1 VSTCLRGSPAVAKRG
16 CIGALLFT
24 VLLSFGLRQAAF
36 GANEERFTFETPS
49 GERVEAF
56 RGSFAVPE
64 NRAVATSR
72 ELTIRYVRLPAL
84 GTKTGPPIFYLAGG
98 PGGSGI
104 EAINYRYP
112 IFAAMRAYG
121 DVIALDQRG
130 TGASNVVPSCRSSQ
144 TVPLR
149 TVTSD
154 LQFLGM
160 FRSALKE
167 CLVFWKRGA
176 ADLAGYNTV
185 ENAKDLDALRQ
196 HLGVDKVV
204 LWGTSY
210 GAHLALAALREMP
223 SGIDRVVLSSVR
235 GLDQTIKLP
244 VRADEYIRRL
254 QEAVDTQPQAKAAY
268 PDIAALMGRVHRKL
282 ERTPVL
288 VKLNSGGVT
297 KVDYLLQRKDMQLIT
312 ASLMSD
318 PAGAARFLQV
328 YLALDRGIDPRI
340 DQIPARLLPDYLADP
355 TRPIQFEAMPIATN
369 LASGV
374 TKQRRLTVHEQI
386 KSSLLG
392 RYLDQSLAYDG
403 IAPSLDLGD
412 GFRSKPVS
420 NIPVLVFAGTLDGRT
435 DIEDQRLSVSGLTNA
450 TIVTVRNA
458 GHNLFDQPV
467 ELLAAIHAFMAG
479 QHLQSTT
486 ITVGLPNLA
495 SRFQQVDR

>member
-1 VSTCLRGSPAVAKRG
+1 VSTCQRDSATVPERGR
-16 CIGALLFT
+16 IRALIFT
-24 VLLSFGLRQAAF
+24 VLLSFGLSQAAF
-36 GANEERFTFETPS
+36 GTNEERFILETPN
-49 GERVEAF
+49 GEQVEAF

-72 ELTIRYVRLPAL
+72 EITIRYVRLPAL
-84 GTKTGPPIFYLAGG
+84 GAKTGPPIFYLAGG

-104 EAINYRYP
+104 EAMHYRYP
-112 IFAAMRAYG
+112 MFAAMRAYG

-144 TVPLR
+144 SVPLR

-154 LQFLGM
+154 LKFVGI

-167 CLVFWKRGA
+167 CLVFWRHRA

-185 ENAKDLDALRQ
+185 ENAQDLDALRR
-196 HLGVDKVV
+196 HLGADKIV

-210 GAHLALAALREMP
+210 GAHLALAALKEMP
-223 SGIDRVVLSSVR
+223 SGIERVVLSSVR

-254 QEAVDTQPQAKAAY
+254 QAAVDTQSDAKAAY
-268 PDIAALMGRVHRKL
+268 PDIAALMRRVHRKL
-282 ERTPVL
+282 EHTPVL
-288 VKLNSGGVT
+288 VKLNSVGGT
-297 KVDYLLQRKDMQLIT
+297 KIDYLLQRKDMQLIT

-328 YLALDRGIDPRI
+328 YRALDRGIDPRI
-340 DQIPARLLPDYLADP
+340 DQIPARLLPDYLTDP
-355 TRPIQFEAMPIATN
+355 TRPIQFDGMPIAMN

-386 KSSLLG
+386 ESSLLG

-403 IAPSLDLGD
+403 LAPSLDLGD
-412 GFRSKPVS
+412 GFRAKPVS
-420 NIPVLVFAGTLDGRT
+420 DIPVLVFAGTLDGRT
-435 DIEDQRLSVSGLTNA
+435 DIEDQRQSISGLTNA
-450 TIVTVRNA
+450 TIVTVKNA

-467 ELLAAIHAFMAG
+467 ELLAAIRAFMAG
-479 QHLQSTT
+479 RQLQSTI

-495 SRFQQVDR
+495 PRLQ